1 MAPLARLQRIRRSA
15 GGWQLAAAVVLLL
28 RGCGGTTPIKT
39 LLDDPDRFDGKT
51 VRIMG
56 TVQESV
62 GALGF
67 GAYEIKDA
75 TGTLPVVSQGG
86 GAPRSGA
93 EVGVEGTFRAAFTLG
108 TRSAAVLVEKRR
120 YTP

>member
-1 MAPLARLQRIRRSA
+1 MAPLTRLRKLRRSA
-15 GGWQLAAAVVLLL
+15 AGWQLAAAAVLLL

-39 LLDDPDRFDGKT
+39 LLDDPARFDGKT
-51 VRIMG
+51 VRVMG

-93 EVGVEGTFRAAFTLG
+93 EVGVEGTFRSAFTLG
-108 TRSAAVLVEKRR
+108 GKTAAVLVEKRR